1 MFTLSKLLSGFVKVV
16 KWISLSCYMDLSKLF
31 YLYLALC
38 QTKPSWI
45 WPRFQS
51 LLKLLLWKKVN
62 WWVKVLNELG
72 PLCLWQCL
80 QCIEEIHH
88 IKDRKAGWKN
98 TLLHSY
104 TYFTTTSNSSDI
116 SNFDIFDNAPFQ
128 KYKWNAFQEPPG
140 PPSLTISRTVI
151 LYISL
156 CFRRYS
162 DLLVRC
168 FASLDRPCFAFA
180 RPRGRD
186 RGSIDLL
193 GAVLIG
199 PGVAHQVGPSFPPCD
214 IPETL
219 RPVLVAPSLTP
230 QSQNKL
236 SIAACSQTAQQVNYP
251 CQSSTGYM
259 LSFALNT

>member
-1 MFTLSKLLSGFVKVV
+1 M
-16 KWISLSCYMDLSKLF
+16 
-31 YLYLALC
+31 
-38 QTKPSWI
+38 
-45 WPRFQS
+45 
-51 LLKLLLWKKVN
+51 
-62 WWVKVLNELG
+62 
-72 PLCLWQCL
+72 
-80 QCIEEIHH
+80 
-88 IKDRKAGWKN
+88 
-98 TLLHSY
+98 
-104 TYFTTTSNSSDI
+104 SNSSDI
-116 SNFDIFDNAPFQ
+116 NNFDILIIPHFKNTNVTGFQ
-128 KYKWNAFQEPPG
+128 KPPG
-140 PPSLTISRTVI
+140 PLSLTTCKTVF
-151 LYISL
+151 LCISL

-199 PGVAHQVGPSFPPCD
+199 PGVAHQVGPSFLPCD

-236 SIAACSQTAQQVNYP
+236 SIASCSQTAQQVNNP
-251 CQSSTGYM
+251 CQSSTSYM
-259 LSFALNT
+259 LSFSLNTLDCNCHCPIL